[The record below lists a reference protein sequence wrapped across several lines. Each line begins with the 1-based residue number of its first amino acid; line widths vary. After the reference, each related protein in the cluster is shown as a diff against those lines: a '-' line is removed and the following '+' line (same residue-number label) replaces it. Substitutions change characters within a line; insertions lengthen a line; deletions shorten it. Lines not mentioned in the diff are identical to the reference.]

1 MKPIQKMIFQL
12 SCVSVYR
19 GVLEQPVPKAL
30 SELLT
35 ATIYASQQPMAF
47 YRAWGDFFAVL
58 CGQGAEDSL
67 AECVCEALLYEDNAY
82 TRACAAGQEVSETLS
97 MAVVQDLSVLIR
109 AACVS
114 PDEVWEAAKLDSL
127 DLPFVLPRWN
137 AGPLPKMFRNG
148 AAYALPVLSGYYR
161 QNGCGVYAKYHAFTW
176 REHQIQPV
184 RFFDPIR
191 LSDLKGYEYPRGL
204 VLQNTRAFLQG
215 APANNCLLYGD
226 RGTGKSSTV
235 KAILNEYYP
244 QGLRVIEMPKQHLME
259 FPSLVDQ
266 IAELPMKFII
276 FIDDLSFSR
285 QDDTYASLKAV
296 LEGGVAVRPKNTLIY
311 ATSNRRHLLRE
322 TFSDRDGD
330 EIHQSDTIQESLSLA
345 DRFGLSVNF
354 SQPDQ
359 SRFLDIVRQMALARG
374 FEKELPEIE
383 KGANAWALQRGGRSP
398 RCARQYLDDYEAARS
413 SLDISGES
421 EYNSYHNSN
430 V

>member
-12 SCVSVYR
+12 SSVSVYR

-35 ATIYASQQPMAF
+35 ATIYANQQPMAF
-47 YRAWGDFFAVL
+47 YRAWGDFFAAL
-58 CGQGAEDSL
+58 CEQGAEDSL
-67 AECVCEALLYEDNAY
+67 AECMAQTVLYDENPY
-82 TRACAAGQEVSETLS
+82 TRACAGGDTVSETLS

-127 DLPFVLPRWN
+127 NLPFVLPRWN
-137 AGPLPKMFRNG
+137 AGPLPKLFRNG
-148 AAYALPVLSGYYR
+148 AAYAIPVLTDYYR
-161 QNGCGVYAKYHAFTW
+161 EHGCGMYAKYYAFTW

-184 RFFDPIR
+184 RFPDPIR
-191 LSDLKGYEYPRGL
+191 LSDLKGYERPREL
-204 VLQNTRAFLQG
+204 VLQNTQAFLQD

-235 KAILNEYYP
+235 KAVLNEYYP
-244 QGLRVIEMPKQHLME
+244 QGLRVIEMPKEHLME
-259 FPSLVDQ
+259 FPGLVEQ
-266 IAELPMKFII
+266 IAGLPMKFII

-322 TFSDRDGD
+322 TFSDREGD

-359 SRFLDIVRQMALARG
+359 ADFLDIVRQMAEQRG
-374 FEKELPEIE
+374 LQGDWLEIE
-383 KGANAWALQRGGRSP
+383 QGAKAWALQRGGRSP
-398 RCARQYLDDYEAARS
+398 RCARQYLDDYEASHR
-413 SLDISGES
+413 SLDIAGR
-421 EYNSYHNSN
+421 
-430 V
+430 